1 LHISINYF
9 LIWDQMIMTNETKI
23 QKKKELH
30 AFLFLT
36 AVITPLMAVA
46 VVGGYGLLIWLY
58 QLFTG
63 PPTL

>member
-1 LHISINYF
+1 MSEESDGH
-9 LIWDQMIMTNETKI
+9 
-23 QKKKELH
+23 KKKELH

-36 AVITPLMAVA
+36 LVIAPFMTVA

-63 PPTL
+63 PPVG